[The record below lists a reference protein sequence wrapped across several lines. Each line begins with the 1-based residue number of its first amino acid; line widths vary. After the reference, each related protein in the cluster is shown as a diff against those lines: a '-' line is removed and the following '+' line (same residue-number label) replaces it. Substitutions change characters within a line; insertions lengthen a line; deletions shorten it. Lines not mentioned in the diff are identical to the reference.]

1 MFLNKATWLY
11 QNATVLYIFPFF
23 LLTCKWNLIC
33 DRAFLG
39 ATIQSCFFAG
49 MLVGS
54 IVTGM
59 MSDAW
64 GRKKCIFICNAIMV
78 N

>member
-1 MFLNKATWLY
+1 MDASLF
-11 QNATVLYIFPFF
+11 FF
-23 LLTCKWNLIC
+23 LSSQWNLIC

-39 ATIQSCFFAG
+39 ATIQSCYFVG

-54 IVTGM
+54 IVTGIL
-59 MSDAW
+59 SDAW

-78 N
+78 SYTVPRETINGHMA